1 MQVNVIIKSS
11 DTNEKK
17 INTTLTYVNQQATN
31 QSLLALAQA
40 LNAFTTNIFLSATKE
55 VKGEVL

>member
-1 MQVNVIIKSS
+1 MQANIIIKSS
-11 DTNEKK
+11 DNNDKK
-17 INTTLTYVNQQATN
+17 INTTVSYVNQQATN

-40 LNAFTTNIFLSATKE
+40 LNAFTTNTFLSATKE

>member
-1 MQVNVIIKSS
+1 MQVNVIIKST

-31 QSLLALAQA
+31 QSLLQLAQA

>member
-1 MQVNVIIKSS
+1 MQVNVIIKSE
-11 DTNEKK
+11 DNNGKK

-40 LNAFTTNIFLSATKE
+40 LNAFTTNTFLSATKE
-55 VKGEVL
+55 IKGEVL